1 MDRDDSPTRVID
13 IQRSLLLSKPSRC
26 FLPGM
31 MEATVVSPEHLGR
44 KSFAAS
50 TRYSLHS
57 LECKDTRPLW
67 LEDAAAAHLQ
77 VAVGCG
83 WQTGQAFRQAACQQQ
98 LPPAALYPV
107 ISHLTAH

>member
-1 MDRDDSPTRVID
+1 
-13 IQRSLLLSKPSRC
+13 
-26 FLPGM
+26 

-44 KSFAAS
+44 KSFMLS
-50 TRYSLHS
+50 TRYCLHS
-57 LECKDTRPLW
+57 LECKDIQPLW
-67 LEDAAAAHLQ
+67 LEDAAAAAAHLR

-83 WQTGQAFRQAACQQQ
+83 WQTGQAFRQAACQQ